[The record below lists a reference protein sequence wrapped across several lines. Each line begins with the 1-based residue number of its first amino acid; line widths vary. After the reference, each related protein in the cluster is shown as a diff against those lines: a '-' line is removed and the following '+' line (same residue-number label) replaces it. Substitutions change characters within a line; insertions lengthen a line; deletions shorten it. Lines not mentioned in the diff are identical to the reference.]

1 MGKIAKSIR
10 NFAQNIISLSKHV
23 DFTILITYVVLCLIG
38 LVMIYSA
45 SMVAATR
52 GTLTNGQAVS
62 ASYFFVR
69 QLFTIVLSFGI
80 VFFLT
85 YFFDVRILKNRK
97 VQQIMIVSIM
107 VLLVITRLTAGNVNG
122 AYSWLNLG
130 FMQFQTSELL
140 KIIAIL
146 YLAYI
151 YDAKTRNGMQIEKLS
166 VEIVSP
172 LILLGI
178 CSGLVLLQNDTGTTL
193 LIIAI
198 IGSIFLYSGIALKQ
212 LLVFSSIF
220 IAAIILIVS
229 VAIFMDW
236 NTLLHGYQV
245 KRFTVIANPFSDESG
260 DGYQL
265 SNSLLAIGNGGLFG
279 KGLGNGVMK
288 LGYLPEP
295 HTDFIFAVISEELG
309 WVGAIF
315 IITLLFYLVYRG
327 FMYAALTNN
336 TFYKLTCVGVSS
348 YIGIQAFINLGGISG
363 LIPLTGVPLPFLS
376 YGGSSLISLS
386 IAIGLLLLVSKH
398 INDDIAYKKRRV

>member
-52 GTLTNGQAVS
+52 GTLTNGQAVG

-69 QLFTIVLSFGI
+69 QLFTIFLSFGI

-97 VQQIMIVSIM
+97 VQQMMIVSIM
-107 VLLVITRLTAGNVNG
+107 VLLVITRITAGNVNG

-151 YDAKTRNGMQIEKLS
+151 YDAKTRNGMQIEKMNM
-166 VEIVSP
+166 EIFAP
-172 LILLGI
+172 LILLGV
-178 CSGLVLLQNDTGTTL
+178 CCGLVWIQNDTGTTML
-193 LIIAI
+193 VVAI
-198 IGSIFLYSGIALKQ
+198 IGSIFLYSGIAFKALMKVLSIIFLGGIAIAFINFLMYGKILQDYQ
-212 LLVFSSIF
+212 L
-220 IAAIILIVS
+220 
-229 VAIFMDW
+229 
-236 NTLLHGYQV
+236 
-245 KRFTVIANPFSDESG
+245 KRFTVIANPFSDEAG
-260 DGYQL
+260 DGYHL

-309 WVGAIF
+309 WVGVIF
-315 IITLLFYLVYRG
+315 IISLLFYLVYRG

-398 INDDIAYKKRRV
+398 INDDIAYKKRCI